1 MKIASICRML
11 ATRSHWVI
19 HSVWLAVLAGIVGVN
34 VALDY
39 FQIQAADM
47 RLLVSENN
55 IAANVVK
62 SEIASVTALLD
73 AAEELVI
80 KPEVPDLYGGS
91 QEPSPQHIRPID
103 KLHVAEHLH
112 ALARSNPLVA
122 SIRLADSSGL
132 IAATD
137 RMDETSYGTVFTRSS
152 EVEGREPL
160 TVSLELASS
169 FWQQRMVAFNGGN
182 AQTAVYTSTGR
193 GLMPFGRM
201 TVGEERALMGAI
213 RGMDTDAVSLNTGS
227 MQLGAESLHLVL
239 RQVAAPFVAEGPLVV
254 ATAMPDTEAM
264 IRWRGNMYVQIL
276 AWFAVAF
283 LSTGVLLVEARSRE
297 RFEMSAEKMH
307 ESVQQRDKFIS
318 VLMEHAPIMVSYW
331 DAQRKCRY
339 ANRMYRDWFG
349 KSEEQIVGID
359 VQTLLSPEQYEK
371 CGALITATLLGEPQ
385 YFEQQRTKADG
396 SVGYVLSRYIPDSD
410 GLGVKGFFVIASD
423 ITELKLTQLQLEKR
437 IEDLYVMATTDA
449 LTGIDNRRNLL
460 EKVQLEIDRALRY
473 GLTVAF
479 LMMDIDHF
487 KVVNDTYG
495 HDAGDRVLQRV
506 GALLHETVRAPDHV
520 GRLGGEEFGILLT
533 NVTPQLGA
541 EIAEQMRRKVAALVV
556 TYGDAEISFTVSIG
570 VAGLLVDAENPLL
583 DLIKRADTA
592 MYDAKKAGRNC
603 VRVAE
608 DQQESALA
616 AGSAVQ
622 AQSS

>member
-62 SEIASVTALLD
+62 SEIASVTALLN
-73 AAEELVI
+73 AVEELVTE
-80 KPEVPDLYGGS
+80 PEAPGP

-103 KLHVAEHLH
+103 KPHVAEHLY
-112 ALARSNPLVA
+112 ALARSNPHVA
-122 SIRLADSSGL
+122 SIRMADSSGL
-132 IAATD
+132 IAASGS
-137 RMDETSYGTVFTRSS
+137 MDETSYGAIFTRTS

-160 TVSLELASS
+160 TVSLELVSS
-169 FWQQRMVAFNGGN
+169 FWQQRMVAFNAGN

-239 RQVAAPFVAEGPLVV
+239 RQVAAPFVADGPLVV

-264 IRWRGNMYVQIL
+264 IRWRGNMYVQIFC
-276 AWFAVAF
+276 WVAVAF
-283 LSTGVLLVEARSRE
+283 LSTGVLLVEARSHQ
-297 RFEMSAEKMH
+297 RFEMSAKKMH

-359 VQTLLSPEQYEK
+359 VQTLLSREQYEK

-396 SVGYVLSRYIPDSD
+396 SAGYVLSRYIPDSD

-570 VAGLLVDAENPLL
+570 VAGLPVDAENPLL

-608 DQQESALA
+608 DQQESALVA
-616 AGSAVQ
+616 DSAVQ

>member
-19 HSVWLAVLAGIVGVN
+19 HSVWLAVLAGVVGVN

-39 FQIQAADM
+39 FQIQAADK

-55 IAANVVK
+55 IAANAVK
-62 SEIASVTALLD
+62 SEIASVTALLN
-73 AAEELVI
+73 AVEELVTE
-80 KPEVPDLYGGS
+80 PEVAGP
-91 QEPSPQHIRPID
+91 QEPSQQHIRPID
-103 KLHVAEHLH
+103 KPHVAEHLY

-132 IAATD
+132 IAASGS
-137 RMDETSYGTVFTRSS
+137 MDETSYGAVFTRTS

-160 TVSLELASS
+160 TVSLELVSS
-169 FWQQRMVAFNGGN
+169 FWQQRMVAFNAGN

-227 MQLGAESLHLVL
+227 IQLGAESLHLVL
-239 RQVAAPFVAEGPLVV
+239 RQVAAPFVADGPLVV
-254 ATAMPDTEAM
+254 ATAMPDTEAL

-276 AWFAVAF
+276 GWFAVAF
-283 LSTGVLLVEARSRE
+283 ISTGVLLVEARSRQ

-349 KSEEQIVGID
+349 KSEEQIVGLD
-359 VQTLLSPEQYEK
+359 VQTLLSREQYEK

-556 TYGDAEISFTVSIG
+556 AYGDAEISFTVSIG
-570 VAGLLVDAENPLL
+570 VAGLLVNAENPLL

-592 MYDAKKAGRNC
+592 MYDAKKGGRNC

-608 DQQESALA
+608 DQQESALV

-622 AQSS
+622 TQLN

>member
-1 MKIASICRML
+1 MKIASICSML

-239 RQVAAPFVAEGPLVV
+239 RQVAAPFVADGPLVV

-592 MYDAKKAGRNC
+592 MYDAKKGGRNC

-608 DQQESALA
+608 DQQESALV
-616 AGSAVQ
+616 AGSDVQ
-622 AQSS
+622 TQLN

>member
-62 SEIASVTALLD
+62 SEIASVTALLN
-73 AAEELVI
+73 AVEELVTE
-80 KPEVPDLYGGS
+80 PEAPGP

-103 KLHVAEHLH
+103 KPHVAEHLY
-112 ALARSNPLVA
+112 ALARSNPHVA
-122 SIRLADSSGL
+122 SIRMADSSGL
-132 IAATD
+132 IAASGS
-137 RMDETSYGTVFTRSS
+137 MDETSYGAIFTRTS

-160 TVSLELASS
+160 TVSLELVSS
-169 FWQQRMVAFNGGN
+169 FWQQRMVAFNAGN

-592 MYDAKKAGRNC
+592 MYDAKKGGRNC

-608 DQQESALA
+608 DQQESALV

-622 AQSS
+622 TQLN

>member
-1 MKIASICRML
+1 MKIASICSML

-19 HSVWLAVLAGIVGVN
+19 HSVWLAVLSGVVGVN

-473 GLTVAF
+473 GLAVAF

>member
-62 SEIASVTALLD
+62 SEIASVTALLN
-73 AAEELVI
+73 AVEELVTE
-80 KPEVPDLYGGS
+80 PEAPGP

-103 KLHVAEHLH
+103 KPHVAEHLY
-112 ALARSNPLVA
+112 ALARSNPHVA
-122 SIRLADSSGL
+122 SIRMADSSGL
-132 IAATD
+132 IAASGS
-137 RMDETSYGTVFTRSS
+137 MDETSYGAIFTRTS

-160 TVSLELASS
+160 TVSLELVSS
-169 FWQQRMVAFNGGN
+169 FWQQRMVAFNAGN

-359 VQTLLSPEQYEK
+359 VQTLLSREQYDK
-371 CGALITATLLGEPQ
+371 CEALITATLMGEPQ

-592 MYDAKKAGRNC
+592 MYDAKKGGRNC

-608 DQQESALA
+608 DQQESALV
-616 AGSAVQ
+616 AGSDVQ
-622 AQSS
+622 TQLN

>member
-19 HSVWLAVLAGIVGVN
+19 HSVWLAVLAGVVGVN

-62 SEIASVTALLD
+62 SEIASVTALLN
-73 AAEELVI
+73 AVEELVTE
-80 KPEVPDLYGGS
+80 PEVAGP

-103 KLHVAEHLH
+103 KPHVAEHLY

-132 IAATD
+132 IAASGS
-137 RMDETSYGTVFTRSS
+137 MDETSYGAVFTRTS

-160 TVSLELASS
+160 TVSLELVSS
-169 FWQQRMVAFNGGN
+169 FWQQRMVAFNAGN

-239 RQVAAPFVAEGPLVV
+239 RQVAAPFVADGPLVV

-556 TYGDAEISFTVSIG
+556 AYGDAEISFTVSIG
-570 VAGLLVDAENPLL
+570 VAGLLVNAENPLL

-592 MYDAKKAGRNC
+592 MYDAKKGGRNC

-608 DQQESALA
+608 DQQESALV

-622 AQSS
+622 TQLN

>member
-62 SEIASVTALLD
+62 SEIASVTALLN
-73 AAEELVI
+73 AVEELVTE
-80 KPEVPDLYGGS
+80 PEAPGP
-91 QEPSPQHIRPID
+91 QELSPQHIRPID
-103 KLHVAEHLH
+103 KPHVAEHLY
-112 ALARSNPLVA
+112 ALARSNPHVA
-122 SIRLADSSGL
+122 SIRMADSSGL
-132 IAATD
+132 IAASGS
-137 RMDETSYGTVFTRSS
+137 MDETSYGAVFTRTS

-160 TVSLELASS
+160 TVSLELVSS
-169 FWQQRMVAFNGGN
+169 FWQQRMVAFNAGN

-592 MYDAKKAGRNC
+592 MYDAKKGGRNC

-608 DQQESALA
+608 DQQESALV

-622 AQSS
+622 TQLN

>member
-1 MKIASICRML
+1 ML

-19 HSVWLAVLAGIVGVN
+19 HSIWLAVLAGVVGIN
-34 VALDY
+34 IALDY
-39 FQIQAADM
+39 FQIRAADL

-55 IAANVVK
+55 IAANAVK
-62 SEIASVTALLD
+62 SEIAGMTALLN
-73 AAEELVI
+73 AAEELVTE
-80 KPEVPDLYGGS
+80 PEVAGP
-91 QEPSPQHIRPID
+91 QEPSPQNIRPID
-103 KLHVAEHLH
+103 KSHVAEHLY

-122 SIRLADSSGL
+122 SIRLADSSGP
-132 IAATD
+132 IAASGS
-137 RMDETSYGTVFTRSS
+137 MDETSYGAVFTRTS
-152 EVEGREPL
+152 EVEGREL
-160 TVSLELASS
+160 TVSVELTSA
-169 FWQQRMVAFNGGN
+169 FWQQRMVAFNAGY

-193 GLMPFGRM
+193 GLMPFSRM
-201 TVGEERALMGAI
+201 TADEEQALATAI
-213 RGMDTDAVSLNTGS
+213 RGVDIDAVSLNTGS
-227 MQLGAESLHLVL
+227 IHMGAESLHLVL
-239 RQVAAPFVAEGPLVV
+239 RLVAAPFVAEGPLVV
-254 ATAMPDTEAM
+254 ATAMPDTEAL
-264 IRWRGNMYVQIL
+264 IRWRGNMYAQIL
-276 AWFAVAF
+276 GWFAVAAI
-283 LSTGVLLVEARSRE
+283 STGVLLVEARSRQ

-349 KSEEQIVGID
+349 KSEEQIVGLD

-371 CGALITATLLGEPQ
+371 CEALITATLLGEPQ

-396 SVGYVLSRYIPDSD
+396 SLGYVLSRYIPDSD

-487 KVVNDTYG
+487 KVINDTYG

-541 EIAEQMRRKVAALVV
+541 EIAEQLRRKVAALVV
-556 TYGDAEISFTVSIG
+556 AYGDAEISFTVSIG
-570 VAGLLVDAENPLL
+570 VAGLLVNAENPLL

-592 MYDAKKAGRNC
+592 MYDAKKGGRNC
-603 VRVAE
+603 VWVAE
-608 DQQESALA
+608 DQQESTLA
-616 AGSAVQ
+616 AGSALQ
-622 AQSS
+622 AQLN

>member
-62 SEIASVTALLD
+62 SEIASVTALLN
-73 AAEELVI
+73 AVEELVTE
-80 KPEVPDLYGGS
+80 PEATGP

-103 KLHVAEHLH
+103 KPHVAEHLY
-112 ALARSNPLVA
+112 ALARSNPHVA
-122 SIRLADSSGL
+122 SIRMADSSGL
-132 IAATD
+132 IAASGS
-137 RMDETSYGTVFTRSS
+137 MDETSYGAVFTRTS

-160 TVSLELASS
+160 TVSLELVSS
-169 FWQQRMVAFNGGN
+169 FWQQRMVAFNAGN

-359 VQTLLSPEQYEK
+359 VQTLLSREQYDK
-371 CGALITATLLGEPQ
+371 CEALITATLMGEPQ

-592 MYDAKKAGRNC
+592 MYDAKKGGRNC

-608 DQQESALA
+608 DQQESALV

-622 AQSS
+622 TQ

>member
-19 HSVWLAVLAGIVGVN
+19 HSIWLAVLAGVVGVN

-55 IAANVVK
+55 IAVNVVK

-73 AAEELVI
+73 AVEELVTE
-80 KPEVPDLYGGS
+80 PEVVGPK
-91 QEPSPQHIRPID
+91 EPRPQNIRPID
-103 KLHVAEHLH
+103 KPHVAEHIYG
-112 ALARSNPLVA
+112 LARSNPLVA
-122 SIRLADSSGL
+122 SIRLADSSGP
-132 IAATD
+132 IAASGST
-137 RMDETSYGTVFTRSS
+137 DETSYGVVFTRIS

-160 TVSLELASS
+160 TVSLELTSV
-169 FWQQRMVAFNGGN
+169 FWQQRMVAFNTGN

-201 TVGEERALMGAI
+201 TVGEERALAAAI
-213 RGMDTDAVSLNTGS
+213 RGMDTDAVSLNTRS
-227 MQLGAESLHLVL
+227 IQLGAESLHLVL
-239 RQVAAPFVAEGPLVV
+239 RLVAAPFVVDGPLVV
-254 ATAMPDTEAM
+254 ATAMPDTEAL
-264 IRWRGNMYVQIL
+264 IRWRGNLYVQIL
-276 AWFAVAF
+276 GWFAVAF
-283 LSTGVLLVEARSRE
+283 ISTGVLLVEARSRQRIE
-297 RFEMSAEKMH
+297 LSAEKMH

-331 DAQRKCRY
+331 DAQRKCSY

-359 VQTLLSPEQYEK
+359 VQTLLSREQYDK
-371 CGALITATLLGEPQ
+371 CEALITATLQGEPQ

-487 KVVNDTYG
+487 KVINDTYG

-533 NVTPQLGA
+533 NVTPHLGE
-541 EIAEQMRRKVAALVV
+541 EIAEQLRKKVAALVV
-556 TYGDAEISFTVSIG
+556 SYGDAEISFTVSIG
-570 VAGLLVDAENPLL
+570 VAGLLVNAENPLL

-592 MYDAKKAGRNC
+592 MYDAKKGGRNC
-603 VRVAE
+603 VREAE
-608 DQQESALA
+608 DQQEAALV
-616 AGSAVQ
+616 AGSALQ
-622 AQSS
+622 AQ

>member
-62 SEIASVTALLD
+62 SEIASVTALLN
-73 AAEELVI
+73 AVEELVTE
-80 KPEVPDLYGGS
+80 PEAPGP

-103 KLHVAEHLH
+103 KPHVAEHLY
-112 ALARSNPLVA
+112 ALARSNPHVA
-122 SIRLADSSGL
+122 SIRMADSSGL
-132 IAATD
+132 IAASGS
-137 RMDETSYGTVFTRSS
+137 MDETSYGAIFTRTS

-160 TVSLELASS
+160 TVSLELVSS
-169 FWQQRMVAFNGGN
+169 FWQQRMVAFNAGN

-239 RQVAAPFVAEGPLVV
+239 RQVAAPFVADGPLVV

-264 IRWRGNMYVQIL
+264 IRWRGNMYVQIFC
-276 AWFAVAF
+276 WVAVAF
-283 LSTGVLLVEARSRE
+283 LSTGVLLVEARSHQ
-297 RFEMSAEKMH
+297 RFEMSAKKMH

-371 CGALITATLLGEPQ
+371 CEALITATLLGEPQ

-396 SVGYVLSRYIPDSD
+396 SAGYVLSRYIPDSD

-570 VAGLLVDAENPLL
+570 VAGLPVDAENPLL

-608 DQQESALA
+608 DQQESALVA
-616 AGSAVQ
+616 DSAVQ

>member
-62 SEIASVTALLD
+62 SEIASVTALLN
-73 AAEELVI
+73 AVEELVTE
-80 KPEVPDLYGGS
+80 PEAPGP

-103 KLHVAEHLH
+103 KSHVAEHLY
-112 ALARSNPLVA
+112 ALARSNPHVA
-122 SIRLADSSGL
+122 SIRMADSSGL
-132 IAATD
+132 IAASGS
-137 RMDETSYGTVFTRSS
+137 MDETSYGAIFTRTS

-160 TVSLELASS
+160 TVSLELVSS
-169 FWQQRMVAFNGGN
+169 FWQQRMVAFNAGN

-359 VQTLLSPEQYEK
+359 VQTLLSREQYDK
-371 CGALITATLLGEPQ
+371 CEALITATLMGEPQ

-592 MYDAKKAGRNC
+592 MYDAKKGGRNC

-608 DQQESALA
+608 DQQESALV
-616 AGSAVQ
+616 AGSDVQ
-622 AQSS
+622 TQLN

>member
-1 MKIASICRML
+1 ML

-19 HSVWLAVLAGIVGVN
+19 HSVWLAVLAGAVGVN

-239 RQVAAPFVAEGPLVV
+239 RQVAAPFVADGPLVV

>member
-19 HSVWLAVLAGIVGVN
+19 HSIWLAVLAGVVGIN
-34 VALDY
+34 IALDY
-39 FQIQAADM
+39 FQIRAADL

-55 IAANVVK
+55 IAANAVK
-62 SEIASVTALLD
+62 SEIAGMTALLN
-73 AAEELVI
+73 AAEELVTE
-80 KPEVPDLYGGS
+80 PEVAGP
-91 QEPSPQHIRPID
+91 QEPSPQNIRPID
-103 KLHVAEHLH
+103 KSHVAEHLY

-122 SIRLADSSGL
+122 SIRLADSSGP
-132 IAATD
+132 IAASGS
-137 RMDETSYGTVFTRSS
+137 MDETSYGAVFTRTS
-152 EVEGREPL
+152 EVEGREL
-160 TVSLELASS
+160 TVSVELTSA
-169 FWQQRMVAFNGGN
+169 FWQQRMVAFNAGY

-193 GLMPFGRM
+193 GLMPFSRM
-201 TVGEERALMGAI
+201 TADEEQALATAI
-213 RGMDTDAVSLNTGS
+213 RGVDIDAVSLNTGS
-227 MQLGAESLHLVL
+227 IHMGAESLHLVL
-239 RQVAAPFVAEGPLVV
+239 RLVAAPFVAEGPLVV
-254 ATAMPDTEAM
+254 ATAMPDTEAL
-264 IRWRGNMYVQIL
+264 IRWRGNMYAQIL
-276 AWFAVAF
+276 GWFAVAAI
-283 LSTGVLLVEARSRE
+283 STGVLLVEARSRQ

-349 KSEEQIVGID
+349 KSEEQIVGLD

-371 CGALITATLLGEPQ
+371 CEALITATLLGEPQ

-396 SVGYVLSRYIPDSD
+396 SLGYVLSRYIPDSD

-487 KVVNDTYG
+487 KVINDTYG

-541 EIAEQMRRKVAALVV
+541 EIAEQLRRKVAALVV
-556 TYGDAEISFTVSIG
+556 AYGDAEISFTVSIG
-570 VAGLLVDAENPLL
+570 VAGLLVNAENPLL

-592 MYDAKKAGRNC
+592 MYDAKKGGRNC
-603 VRVAE
+603 VWVAE
-608 DQQESALA
+608 DQQESTLA
-616 AGSAVQ
+616 AGSALQ
-622 AQSS
+622 AQLN

>member
-62 SEIASVTALLD
+62 SEIASVTALLN
-73 AAEELVI
+73 AVEELVTE
-80 KPEVPDLYGGS
+80 PEAPGP
-91 QEPSPQHIRPID
+91 QELSPQHIRPID
-103 KLHVAEHLH
+103 KPHVAEHLY
-112 ALARSNPLVA
+112 ALARSNPHVA
-122 SIRLADSSGL
+122 SIRMADSSGL
-132 IAATD
+132 IAASGS
-137 RMDETSYGTVFTRSS
+137 MDETSYGAIFTRTS

-160 TVSLELASS
+160 TVSLELVSS
-169 FWQQRMVAFNGGN
+169 FWQQRMVAFNAGN

-193 GLMPFGRM
+193 GLMPFSRM

-359 VQTLLSPEQYEK
+359 VQTLLGREQY
-371 CGALITATLLGEPQ
+371 A
-385 YFEQQRTKADG
+385 
-396 SVGYVLSRYIPDSD
+396 
-410 GLGVKGFFVIASD
+410 
-423 ITELKLTQLQLEKR
+423 
-437 IEDLYVMATTDA
+437 
-449 LTGIDNRRNLL
+449 
-460 EKVQLEIDRALRY
+460 
-473 GLTVAF
+473 
-479 LMMDIDHF
+479 
-487 KVVNDTYG
+487 
-495 HDAGDRVLQRV
+495 
-506 GALLHETVRAPDHV
+506 
-520 GRLGGEEFGILLT
+520 
-533 NVTPQLGA
+533 
-541 EIAEQMRRKVAALVV
+541 
-556 TYGDAEISFTVSIG
+556 
-570 VAGLLVDAENPLL
+570 
-583 DLIKRADTA
+583 
-592 MYDAKKAGRNC
+592 
-603 VRVAE
+603 
-608 DQQESALA
+608 
-616 AGSAVQ
+616 
-622 AQSS
+622 

>member
-62 SEIASVTALLD
+62 SEIASVTALLN
-73 AAEELVI
+73 AVEELVTE
-80 KPEVPDLYGGS
+80 PEAPGP

-103 KLHVAEHLH
+103 KPHVAEHLY
-112 ALARSNPLVA
+112 ALARSNPHVA
-122 SIRLADSSGL
+122 SIRMADSSGL
-132 IAATD
+132 IAASGS
-137 RMDETSYGTVFTRSS
+137 MDETSYGAIFTRTS

-160 TVSLELASS
+160 TVSLELVSS
-169 FWQQRMVAFNGGN
+169 FWQQRMVAFNAGN

-239 RQVAAPFVAEGPLVV
+239 RQVAAPFVADGPLVV

-359 VQTLLSPEQYEK
+359 VQTLLSREQYDK
-371 CGALITATLLGEPQ
+371 CEALITATLMGEPQ

-570 VAGLLVDAENPLL
+570 VAGLPVDAENPLL

-608 DQQESALA
+608 DQQESALVA
-616 AGSAVQ
+616 DSAVQ

>member
-62 SEIASVTALLD
+62 SEIASVTALLN
-73 AAEELVI
+73 AVEELVTE
-80 KPEVPDLYGGS
+80 PEAPGP

-103 KLHVAEHLH
+103 KPHVAEHLY
-112 ALARSNPLVA
+112 ALARSNPHVA
-122 SIRLADSSGL
+122 SIRMADSSGL
-132 IAATD
+132 IAASGS
-137 RMDETSYGTVFTRSS
+137 MDETSYGAIFTRTS

-160 TVSLELASS
+160 TVSLELVSS
-169 FWQQRMVAFNGGN
+169 FWQQRMVAFNAGN

-239 RQVAAPFVAEGPLVV
+239 RQVAAPFVADGPLVV

-396 SVGYVLSRYIPDSD
+396 SAGYVLSRYIPDSD

-592 MYDAKKAGRNC
+592 MYDAKKGGRNC

-608 DQQESALA
+608 DQQESALV

-622 AQSS
+622 TQLN

>member
-19 HSVWLAVLAGIVGVN
+19 HSIWLAVLAGVVGVN

-39 FQIQAADM
+39 FRIQAADM

-73 AAEELVI
+73 AVEELVTE
-80 KPEVPDLYGGS
+80 PEVVGPK
-91 QEPSPQHIRPID
+91 EPRPQNIRPID
-103 KLHVAEHLH
+103 KPHVAEHIYG
-112 ALARSNPLVA
+112 LARSNPLVA
-122 SIRLADSSGL
+122 SIRLADSSGP
-132 IAATD
+132 IAASGST
-137 RMDETSYGTVFTRSS
+137 DETSYGAVFTRIS

-160 TVSLELASS
+160 TVSLELTSV
-169 FWQQRMVAFNGGN
+169 FWQQRMVAFNTGN

-201 TVGEERALMGAI
+201 TVGEERALAAAI
-213 RGMDTDAVSLNTGS
+213 RGMDTDAVSLNTRS
-227 MQLGAESLHLVL
+227 IQLGAESLHLVL
-239 RQVAAPFVAEGPLVV
+239 RLVAAPFVVDGPLVV
-254 ATAMPDTEAM
+254 ATAMPDTEAL
-264 IRWRGNMYVQIL
+264 IRWRGNLYVQIL
-276 AWFAVAF
+276 GWFAVAF
-283 LSTGVLLVEARSRE
+283 ISTGVLLVEARSRQ

-331 DAQRKCRY
+331 DAQRKCSY

-359 VQTLLSPEQYEK
+359 VQTLLSREQYDK
-371 CGALITATLLGEPQ
+371 CEALITATLLGEPQ

-487 KVVNDTYG
+487 KVINDTYG

-533 NVTPQLGA
+533 NVTPHLGE
-541 EIAEQMRRKVAALVV
+541 EIAEQLRKKVAALVV
-556 TYGDAEISFTVSIG
+556 SYGDAEISFTVSIG
-570 VAGLLVDAENPLL
+570 VAGLLVNAENPLL

-592 MYDAKKAGRNC
+592 MYDAKKGGRNC
-603 VRVAE
+603 VREAE
-608 DQQESALA
+608 DQQEAALV
-616 AGSAVQ
+616 AGSALQ
-622 AQSS
+622 AQ

>member
-19 HSVWLAVLAGIVGVN
+19 HSIWLAVLAGVVGIN
-34 VALDY
+34 IALDY
-39 FQIQAADM
+39 FQIRAADL

-55 IAANVVK
+55 IAANAVK
-62 SEIASVTALLD
+62 SEIAGMTALLN
-73 AAEELVI
+73 AVEELVTE
-80 KPEVPDLYGGS
+80 PEVAGP
-91 QEPSPQHIRPID
+91 QEPSPQNIRPID
-103 KLHVAEHLH
+103 KSHVAEHLY

-122 SIRLADSSGL
+122 SIRLADSSGP
-132 IAATD
+132 IAASGS
-137 RMDETSYGTVFTRSS
+137 MDETPYGAVFTRTS
-152 EVEGREPL
+152 EVEGREL
-160 TVSLELASS
+160 TVSVELTSA
-169 FWQQRMVAFNGGN
+169 FWQQRMVAFNAGY

-193 GLMPFGRM
+193 GLMPFSRM
-201 TVGEERALMGAI
+201 TADEEQALATAI
-213 RGMDTDAVSLNTGS
+213 RGVDIDAVSLNTGS
-227 MQLGAESLHLVL
+227 IHMGAESLHLVL
-239 RQVAAPFVAEGPLVV
+239 RLVAAPFVAEGPLVV
-254 ATAMPDTEAM
+254 ATAMPDTEAL
-264 IRWRGNMYVQIL
+264 IRWRGNMYAQIL
-276 AWFAVAF
+276 GWFAVAAI
-283 LSTGVLLVEARSRE
+283 STGVLLVEARSRQ

-349 KSEEQIVGID
+349 KSEEQIVGLD

-396 SVGYVLSRYIPDSD
+396 SLGYVLSRYIPDSD

-487 KVVNDTYG
+487 KVINDTYG

-541 EIAEQMRRKVAALVV
+541 EIAEQLRRKVAALVV
-556 TYGDAEISFTVSIG
+556 AYGDAEISFTVSIG
-570 VAGLLVDAENPLL
+570 VAGLLVNAENPLL

-592 MYDAKKAGRNC
+592 MYDAKKGGRNC

-608 DQQESALA
+608 DQQESTLA
-616 AGSAVQ
+616 AGSALQ
-622 AQSS
+622 AQLN

>member
-19 HSVWLAVLAGIVGVN
+19 HSVWLAVLASVVGVN
-34 VALDY
+34 VARDY

-62 SEIASVTALLD
+62 SEIAGVTALLN
-73 AAEELVI
+73 AVEELVTE
-80 KPEVPDLYGGS
+80 PEAPGP
-91 QEPSPQHIRPID
+91 QEPSPQHVRPID
-103 KLHVAEHLH
+103 KPHVAEHLY

-132 IAATD
+132 IAASGN
-137 RMDETSYGTVFTRSS
+137 MDESSYGAVFTRTR

-160 TVSLELASS
+160 TVSLELTRA
-169 FWQQRMVAFNGGN
+169 FWQQRMVAFYAGN
-182 AQTAVYTSTGR
+182 AQTAVYTATGR
-193 GLMPFGRM
+193 GLMPFDRM
-201 TVGEERALMGAI
+201 TVVEERALAAAI

-227 MQLGAESLHLVL
+227 IQLGAESLRLVL
-239 RQVAAPFVAEGPLVV
+239 RLVAAPFVADGPLVV
-254 ATAMPDTEAM
+254 ATAMPDTEAL
-264 IRWRGNMYVQIL
+264 IRWRGNMLIQVL
-276 AWFAVAF
+276 GWFAVAF
-283 LSTGVLLVEARSRE
+283 ISTGVLVVEAHSRQ

-359 VQTLLSPEQYEK
+359 VQTLLGREQYAK
-371 CGALITATLLGEPQ
+371 CEALIVATLQGEPQ

-473 GLTVAF
+473 RLAVVF

-487 KVVNDTYG
+487 KNINDTYG
-495 HDAGDRVLQRV
+495 HDAGDRVLQRL
-506 GALLHETVRAPDHV
+506 GALLHETMRAPDHV
-520 GRLGGEEFGILLT
+520 GRLGGEEFGVLLT
-533 NVTPQLGA
+533 NVNPQLGA
-541 EIAEQMRRKVAALVV
+541 EVAEQLRRKVAALVV
-556 TYGDAEISFTVSIG
+556 SYGDAEISFTVSIG
-570 VAGLLVDAENPLL
+570 VAGLAMDAENPLL
-583 DLIKRADTA
+583 DLIKRADAA
-592 MYDAKKAGRNC
+592 MYQAKKNGRNC

-608 DQQESALA
+608 SQQEPVLVSASTL
-616 AGSAVQ
+616 Q
-622 AQSS
+622 AKLN

>member
-19 HSVWLAVLAGIVGVN
+19 HSVWLAVLSGVVGVN
-34 VALDY
+34 VAIDY

-62 SEIASVTALLD
+62 SEIASVTALLN
-73 AAEELVI
+73 AVEELVTE
-80 KPEVPDLYGGS
+80 PEVAGP

-103 KLHVAEHLH
+103 KPHVAEHLY

-132 IAATD
+132 IAASGS
-137 RMDETSYGTVFTRSS
+137 MDETSYGAVFTRTS

-160 TVSLELASS
+160 TVSLELTST
-169 FWQQRMVAFNGGN
+169 FWQQRMVAFNAGY
-182 AQTAVYTSTGR
+182 AQTGVYTSTGR

-201 TVGEERALMGAI
+201 TVVEERALAAAI
-213 RGMDTDAVSLNTGS
+213 RGMDTDAVSLNTRS
-227 MQLGAESLHLVL
+227 IQLGAEPLRLVL
-239 RQVAAPFVAEGPLVV
+239 RLVAAPFLADGPLVV
-254 ATAMPDTEAM
+254 ATAMPDTEAL
-264 IRWRGNMYVQIL
+264 IRWRGNLYVQIL
-276 AWFAVAF
+276 GWFAVAF
-283 LSTGVLLVEARSRE
+283 ISTGVLLVEARSRQ

-318 VLMEHAPIMVSYW
+318 VLMEHAPIMVSDW
-331 DAQRKCRY
+331 DAQRKCSY

-349 KSEEQIVGID
+349 KSEEQIVGLD
-359 VQTLLSPEQYEK
+359 VQTLLSREQYDK
-371 CGALITATLLGEPQ
+371 CEALITATLQGEPQ

-487 KVVNDTYG
+487 KVINDTYG

-556 TYGDAEISFTVSIG
+556 SYGDAEISFTVSIG
-570 VAGLLVDAENPLL
+570 VAGLLVNAENPLL

-592 MYDAKKAGRNC
+592 MYDAKKGGRNC

-608 DQQESALA
+608 DQQESALV

-622 AQSS
+622 AQLN